1 MLTYIINKAK
11 RSSILFDIT
20 ENINSICCNVRWIS
34 SRVNVWRRKSLDLV
48 KYAAGA
54 NKLHCVNIV
63 INCVLLLDGIVR
75 KPLHFK

>member
-1 MLTYIINKAK
+1 M
-11 RSSILFDIT
+11 
-20 ENINSICCNVRWIS
+20 
-34 SRVNVWRRKSLDLV
+34 WRRKSLDLV

-54 NKLHCVNIV
+54 NTLHCVNIV